1 MDLPFHSLEIYG
13 AYLTVHW
20 EESHFQIYK
29 VARESGNIGSLLERG
44 NSILEK
50 RDEGNFHYSPCHI
63 HFKCCTLWIYDLFK
77 NNLKTELFRFSASD
91 SEIIHHFKEES
102 SFKCQVHRSWLPSSP
117 GSWSTNFT
125 SLVALQCLQSV
136 IFMFTS
142 ISAFKIV
149 HGGKDGPKRSSVLQ
163 YLKQNFYDHLFFLN
177 FLEVEILLQFASC
190 QGFNNCNMLTNR
202 Y

>member
-1 MDLPFHSLEIYG
+1 MDLPCHSLEIYG
-13 AYLTVHW
+13 AYLTVHC

-29 VARESGNIGSLLERG
+29 VAQESGNTGNLLERG

-63 HFKCCTLWIYDLFK
+63 HCKCVNLWIYYLFK
-77 NNLKTELFRFSASD
+77 NNLKTKLFRFSASD

-102 SFKCQVHRSWLPSSP
+102 NVRCQVHRSWLPSSP

-136 IFMFTS
+136 IFMPTS

-149 HGGKDGPKRSSVLQ
+149 HSGKDGPKWSSVLQ
-163 YLKQNFYDHLFFLN
+163 YLKQNFYDHLFF
-177 FLEVEILLQFASC
+177 F
-190 QGFNNCNMLTNR
+190 
-202 Y
+202 